1 MSKHIH
7 FEEQLVIRIAKP
19 LRDELESA
27 AQADG
32 RPLSN
37 HVRKIL
43 IDFATARVLGRTN
56 AGAAR

>member
-19 LRDELESA
+19 LRAELESA

-37 HVRKIL
+37 QIRLIL
-43 IDFATARVLGRTN
+43 TNFAVARVLDRTN